1 MRHDEDEL
9 GVIRCDI
16 RMCARCD
23 GNHEQLAFR
32 KMNNPMD
39 FGAGD
44 DRAIYTHFALCPN
57 TGQPVV
63 LRQTVSAA

>member
-1 MRHDEDEL
+1 
-9 GVIRCDI
+9 
-16 RMCARCD
+16 MCARCD